1 MALSSLEA
9 AKKAAQAA
17 DEKSAEDILILDMA
31 GISILADYFVICS
44 GSSTTQVNAIVKS
57 ITGELKEETELSRKE
72 GTDSARWAVLDYGD
86 LLVHVFHDEQRE
98 YYQLEKLW
106 GDAERIDWQE

>member
-1 MALSSLEA
+1 MALRSLEA
-9 AKKAAQAA
+9 AKEAAQAA
-17 DEKSAEDILILDMA
+17 DEKSAEDILILEMA

-57 ITGELKEETELSRKE
+57 ITGELKEEVELRRKE
-72 GTDSARWAVLDYGD
+72 GADSARWAVLDYGD

-106 GDAERIDWQE
+106 GDAERIDW